1 MAKKPSIKQEKALK
15 LSHGLKLKYKTFTE
29 LFNKLEDKNYKWDR
43 ELKEWV
49 NPGQVFQL
57 SIKWSDDGF
66 LEEIAESLI
75 EHLQDE
81 YEDHQFT
88 LCNPDWKP
96 YTPRDKDKKPQNGC
110 EAITLYFRSET
121 AKEIV
126 TSDDEGS

>member
-1 MAKKPSIKQEKALK
+1 MPKKHSLKQEKALQ
-15 LSHGLKLKYKTFTE
+15 LNNSLNLTYKTFTE

-49 NPGQVFQL
+49 NPGQVLQVH
-57 SIKWSDDGF
+57 IKWSDEGY

-75 EHLQDE
+75 DHLQDE
-81 YEDHQFT
+81 YPDHEFN

-96 YTPRDKDKKPQNGC
+96 YTPKDKDKKLQNGC
-110 EAITLYFRSET
+110 EAISLYFRSET

-126 TSDDEGS
+126 KTDDEVS